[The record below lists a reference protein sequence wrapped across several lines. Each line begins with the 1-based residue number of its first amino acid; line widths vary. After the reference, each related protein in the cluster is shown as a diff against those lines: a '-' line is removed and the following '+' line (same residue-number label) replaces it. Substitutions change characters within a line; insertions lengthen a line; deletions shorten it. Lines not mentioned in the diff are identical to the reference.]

1 MNGVAGEPG
10 REYRQS
16 RHYSSVLCHGGWE
29 SSRDQVERLRPSK
42 SDIAHA
48 FAPSFGKPRWFHRLR
63 KFGARIA
70 PRRWPTELR

>member
-1 MNGVAGEPG
+1 MKGIAGGPG

-16 RHYSSVLCHGGWE
+16 RHYSSV
-29 SSRDQVERLRPSK
+29 RLRPSK

-63 KFGARIA
+63 IGARIA
-70 PRRWPTELR
+70 PGRWATESR